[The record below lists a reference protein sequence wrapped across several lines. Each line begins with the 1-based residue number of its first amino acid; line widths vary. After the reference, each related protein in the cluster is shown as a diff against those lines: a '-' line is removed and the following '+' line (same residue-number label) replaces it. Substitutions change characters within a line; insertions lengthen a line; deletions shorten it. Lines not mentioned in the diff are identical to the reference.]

1 MVDQVVWL
9 VVIET
14 LEPFCSLWM
23 LLTASARI
31 EQLECRNRGVGIRA
45 DRWRSWKVNSWA
57 LIILF
62 HYSFGTY
69 SNTIERQRHVIDLVF
84 CFFVF
89 LFFPQGMLINYPI
102 KYVKE

>member
-1 MVDQVVWL
+1 
-9 VVIET
+9 
-14 LEPFCSLWM
+14 
-23 LLTASARI
+23 
-31 EQLECRNRGVGIRA
+31 VGIRA